1 MTTPASTEAGT
12 QGGDTTAAGATGAFA
27 ATGAVAAVARRP
39 GRPRS
44 EDREQAILEAALDLV
59 AEVGYE
65 GLSMDALA
73 ERARASK
80 ATIYRHWSGKAEVVA
95 AAVRCRSTSMAEE
108 PPVTGSLRG
117 DLLALLTHSCETLS
131 SSDGALMASVLWA
144 MRSDPALAGLM
155 RAQMV
160 KGKRDVIE
168 AVVSRAVERGECPAG
183 TDPSVASEVMVAM
196 VLSRLLVTGEPLDT
210 AFCTRLVD
218 DVLLPLLR

>member
-1 MTTPASTEAGT
+1 MATPAGTDTEVD
-12 QGGDTTAAGATGAFA
+12 GGAGAAVVAGADP
-27 ATGAVAAVARRP
+27 AAVRRP

-59 AEVGYE
+59 VEVGYD

-95 AAVRCRSTSMAEE
+95 AAVRCRASSMAEE
-108 PPVTGSLRG
+108 PPDTGSLRG
-117 DLLALLTHSCETLS
+117 DLLALLTFSCETMS

-144 MRSDPALAGLM
+144 MRSDPELAAMM

-160 KGKRDVIE
+160 EGKRDVI
-168 AVVSRAVERGECPAG
+168 AALVSRAKERGECPPD
-183 TDPSVASEVMVAM
+183 TDPSVAGEVMPAM
-196 VLSRLLVTGEPLDT
+196 VLSRLLVTGEPLDDE
-210 AFCTRLVD
+210 FCIHLVD

>member
-1 MTTPASTEAGT
+1 MATPAGTDTEVESG
-12 QGGDTTAAGATGAFA
+12 TGAA
-27 ATGAVAAVARRP
+27 VGAVAEPAAVRRP

-59 AEVGYE
+59 VEVGYD

-95 AAVRCRSTSMAEE
+95 AAVRCRATSMAEE
-108 PPVTGSLRG
+108 PPDTGSLRG
-117 DLLALLTHSCETLS
+117 DLLALLTFSCETMS

-144 MRSDPALAGLM
+144 MRSDPELAAMM

-160 KGKRDVIE
+160 EGKRAVIE
-168 AVVSRAVERGECPAG
+168 TLVSRAKERGECSPD
-183 TDPSVASEVMVAM
+183 TDPSVAGEVMPAM
-196 VLSRLLVTGEPLDT
+196 VLSRLLVTGEPLDD
-210 AFCTRLVD
+210 AFCIHLVD

>member
-1 MTTPASTEAGT
+1 MTIPTGTESEVDSGAG
-12 QGGDTTAAGATGAFA
+12 AAGAEL
-27 ATGAVAAVARRP
+27 AAVRRP

-59 AEVGYE
+59 VEVGYD

-95 AAVRCRSTSMAEE
+95 AAVRCRATSVSEE
-108 PPVTGSLRG
+108 PPDTGSLRS
-117 DLLALLTHSCETLS
+117 DLLALLTHACETLS

-144 MRSDPALAGLM
+144 MRSDPELAGLM

-160 KGKRDVIE
+160 EGKRHVIE
-168 AVVSRAVERGECPAG
+168 AVVSRAKSRGECPEG
-183 TDPSVASEVMVAM
+183 TDPSVAGEVMPAM
-196 VLSRLLVTGEPLDT
+196 VMSRLLVTGEPLDD
-210 AFCTRLVD
+210 AFCTHLVD

>member
-1 MTTPASTEAGT
+1 MVTPAGTDTEVE
-12 QGGDTTAAGATGAFA
+12 GGAGAAVFA
-27 ATGAVAAVARRP
+27 DADPAAVRRP

-59 AEVGYE
+59 VEVGYD

-95 AAVRCRSTSMAEE
+95 AAVRCRASSMAEE
-108 PPVTGSLRG
+108 PPDTGSLRG
-117 DLLALLTHSCETLS
+117 DLLALLTFSCETMS

-144 MRSDPALAGLM
+144 MRSDPELAGMM

-160 KGKRDVIE
+160 EGKRDVI
-168 AVVSRAVERGECPAG
+168 AALVSRAKERGECPPD
-183 TDPSVASEVMVAM
+183 TDPSVAGEVMPAM
-196 VLSRLLVTGEPLDT
+196 VLSRLLVTGEPLDDE
-210 AFCTRLVD
+210 FCIHLVD

>member
-1 MTTPASTEAGT
+1 MTTPASTGSEVESRAEA
-12 QGGDTTAAGATGAFA
+12 AAP
-27 ATGAVAAVARRP
+27 ARPP

-44 EDREQAILEAALDLV
+44 EDRGQAILEAALELV
-59 AEVGYE
+59 VEVGYE

-95 AAVRCRSTSMAEE
+95 AAVRCRASSMAEE
-108 PPVTGSLRG
+108 PPDTGSLRG
-117 DLLALLTHSCETLS
+117 DLLALLTHSCETMS

-144 MRSDPALAGLM
+144 MRSDPELAGLM
-155 RAQMV
+155 RTQMV
-160 KGKRDVIE
+160 EGKREVIE
-168 AVVSRAVERGECPAG
+168 AVVSRAKDRGECPAG
-183 TDPSVASEVMVAM
+183 IDPSVAGEVMPAM

-210 AFCTRLVD
+210 AFCAHLVD

>member
-1 MTTPASTEAGT
+1 MASPEGT
-12 QGGDTTAAGATGAFA
+12 QTEVDGGAGAAVVVGADP
-27 ATGAVAAVARRP
+27 AAVRRP

-59 AEVGYE
+59 VEVGYD

-95 AAVRCRSTSMAEE
+95 AAVRWRASSMAEE
-108 PPVTGSLRG
+108 PPDTGSLRG
-117 DLLALLTHSCETLS
+117 DLLALLTFSCETMS

-144 MRSDPALAGLM
+144 MRSDPELAGLM

-160 KGKRDVIE
+160 EGKRDVIE
-168 AVVSRAVERGECPAG
+168 TLVSRAKERGECPPDTDATVAG
-183 TDPSVASEVMVAM
+183 EVMPAM
-196 VLSRLLVTGEPLDT
+196 VLSRMLVTGEPLDDE
-210 AFCTRLVD
+210 FCIHLVD